1 VDNHI
6 KLLTED
12 AVEYISWQLHKLYT
26 HDTQQNVQHYYDT
39 IIVQNNR
46 TTLQRSNMK

>member
-12 AVEYISWQLHKLYT
+12 EVEYISWQLHKLYT
-26 HDTQQNVQHYYDT
+26 HESQQNVQHYYDT
-39 IIVQNNR
+39 
-46 TTLQRSNMK
+46 TTVQRSNVK